1 MAEMETKV
9 LEEENNY
16 VFEETEE
23 IKTYEYE
30 KLLNLEANRQLN
42 VKARK
47 MVKLG
52 LFEQTIEKEIDFGRL
67 SKVTYKKPFKGV
79 FDLYI
84 SNEGQLLYIHEKTES
99 ETGRAYEYDVIG
111 VEKTTDEEYQQILSA
126 SAHEKEGLIKFAYC
140 FSWVT
145 FFVAAVIYVTMVVF
159 YIIQGI
165 GFSETLALHSSA
177 LTYLGMLAALVSIAS
192 ITYRKFT
199 TRK

>member
-9 LEEENNY
+9 LEEDSNY
-16 VFEETEE
+16 VLDESVEV
-23 IKTYEYE
+23 KTYEYE

-42 VKARK
+42 VKAKK
-47 MVKLG
+47 MIKLG
-52 LFEQTIEKEIDFGRL
+52 LFEQTIEKEIDFGKL

-84 SNEGQLLYIHEKTES
+84 SDEGQLLYIHEKTES
-99 ETGRAYEYDVIG
+99 EVGRAYEYDVIA

-140 FSWVT
+140 FSWIA
-145 FFVAAVIYVTMVVF
+145 FFAATIIYLTMNVF
-159 YIIQGI
+159 YLIKGMN
-165 GFSETLALHSSA
+165 FSDLLAFYSNA
-177 LTYLGMLAALVSIAS
+177 LTFLGMLAALVTISSIS
-192 ITYRKFT
+192 YRKFT